1 LVEIDSLTSGKCACL
16 PSHVQKKQTSMPTRT
31 NQLLRIRRPSCP
43 IARRLDLFHCLNV
56 SAAAAALSAG
66 TCDRLERGEEL
77 IDLEE
82 EIHYQKILACI
93 WDLVAW
99 NLEGSGPPDVLPT
112 LSHYHKRGSEHL
124 SHRRCYGFWRAT
136 PCHHPARAHTK
147 ISERP
152 RGIRASRRV
161 EKTTSYNAAPADDS
175 ASEHGP
181 SPSSREATS
190 TPSPGQRR
198 VFFFAKRSR
207 RRRQIDDRCTCP
219 HIA

>member
-1 LVEIDSLTSGKCACL
+1 VEIDSLTSGKCACL

-136 PCHHPARAHTK
+136 PSRARPHQNQ
-147 ISERP
+147 R
-152 RGIRASRRV
+152 
-161 EKTTSYNAAPADDS
+161 APAWDP
-175 ASEHGP
+175 SEP
-181 SPSSREATS
+181 S
-190 TPSPGQRR
+190 
-198 VFFFAKRSR
+198 
-207 RRRQIDDRCTCP
+207 I
-219 HIA
+219 